1 MIACTNV
8 GWVLDFCNNRPLRV
22 FENVQNLLRTTW
34 SRHFEKNS
42 EPKNQS
48 LSGGLSR
55 TFKEPPVLMKEMAK
69 TQQLSRQLFH
79 FGTLRT
85 AVI

>member
-1 MIACTNV
+1 MIVSCTNV

-34 SRHFEKNS
+34 SRYFEKNS

-48 LSGGLSR
+48 LSGWVIQNL
-55 TFKEPPVLMKEMAK
+55 
-69 TQQLSRQLFH
+69 Q
-79 FGTLRT
+79 RT
-85 AVI
+85 AGSHERTGKDPTAF